1 MRTIAAMLK
10 QIPTHLVGGPLG
22 AGKTSLIRQLLTQ
35 KPADERW
42 AVLVNEF
49 GQIGLDAALLG
60 PDTDGVTMAEIP
72 GGCLCCVNGLPFQ
85 VGLARLLRKARPDR
99 LLIEPSGLGHP
110 AELLRQLRQP
120 PWQRVLAVQPSV
132 LVLDAAALHRG
143 EALPDSQRQA
153 LPDAGLLLLNK
164 SEGLDD
170 PSRQALAR
178 QLPERPLYWT
188 THGQLPIDRLPGIGA
203 RASESGQPI
212 SLPNGTPALNQVWFD
227 TSKAICQVQ
236 ATPHAWSIG
245 WRWHPSQRLDLD
257 RIAQWL
263 AQWPWQRAK
272 LVIHGGNGWQSANA
286 VEGQAL
292 AFRPSEWRRDSRLEL
307 IFSEPQDQLE
317 LERGLQAC
325 RIAD

>member
-1 MRTIAAMLK
+1 ML
-10 QIPTHLVGGPLG
+10 I
-22 AGKTSLIRQLLTQ
+22 
-35 KPADERW
+35 
-42 AVLVNEF
+42 NEF

-164 SEGLDD
+164 SGARRSKPPGAGPPATGAPAVLDD
-170 PSRQALAR
+170 PGPAANRSTAASVHAPANPATDQPAEWGACA
-178 QLPERPLYWT
+178 ER
-188 THGQLPIDRLPGIGA
+188 
-203 RASESGQPI
+203 
-212 SLPNGTPALNQVWFD
+212 VWLD
-227 TSKAICQVQ
+227 TSKAICRTGDAKRLEHRLALAPEP
-236 ATPHAWSIG
+236 AT
-245 WRWHPSQRLDLD
+245 DLD

-286 VEGQAL
+286 VAGQTL

>member
-1 MRTIAAMLK
+1 M
-10 QIPTHLVGGPLG
+10 G
-22 AGKTSLIRQLLTQ
+22 
-35 KPADERW
+35 
-42 AVLVNEF
+42 
-49 GQIGLDAALLG
+49 
-60 PDTDGVTMAEIP
+60 
-72 GGCLCCVNGLPFQ
+72 
-85 VGLARLLRKARPDR
+85 
-99 LLIEPSGLGHP
+99 
-110 AELLRQLRQP
+110 
-120 PWQRVLAVQPSV
+120 
-132 LVLDAAALHRG
+132 
-143 EALPDSQRQA
+143 
-153 LPDAGLLLLNK
+153 
-164 SEGLDD
+164 
-170 PSRQALAR
+170 
-178 QLPERPLYWT
+178 
-188 THGQLPIDRLPGIGA
+188 
-203 RASESGQPI
+203 
-212 SLPNGTPALNQVWFD
+212 PALNQVWLD

-236 ATPHAWSIG
+236 ATPNAWSIG